1 MKETLMID
9 GDIVLFQIG
18 RVTEDVTDFGDQVME
33 SYDLPSAIK
42 LIDHELDSIS
52 KKTGYK
58 RDQLVFAISSDTN
71 FRKRF
76 FPTYKSNR
84 KNVRKPLGLKA
95 MRQYMLD
102 NMEKY
107 STIMVEELEAD
118 DVMGM
123 YASAPLELTDNR
135 VAIYSQDKDLKT
147 IPAKQWDFKLGKF
160 IEPTFMEA
168 TRFLYFQ
175 TLIGDSVDGY
185 IGCPKIGKVKATKA
199 LKDCKDEVEL
209 LKETHR
215 LFFNVYKEEAK
226 DRLLEQIQQA
236 RIFTYM
242 DSQMFFSFDKLY
254 NPYDYMEII
263 DEVLQVWEEEFR
275 RDSKSKRVR
284 KKQVRKE
291 SDTEVHE

>member
-1 MKETLMID
+1 MID

-18 RVTEDVTDFGDQVME
+18 RVTEDITDFGDEVLE
-33 SYDLPSAIK
+33 SYDMNSAIR
-42 LIDHELDSIS
+42 LLEHELSEIS
-52 KKTGYK
+52 KKTGYSK
-58 RDQLVFAISSDTN
+58 EDMVFAISSDTN

-76 FPTYKSNR
+76 FPTYKNNR

-107 STIMVEELEAD
+107 NTIQIEELEAD

-123 YASAPLELTDNR
+123 YATAPDALEEGE

-147 IPAKQWDFKLGKF
+147 IPAKQWDFKKGEF
-160 IEPTFMEA
+160 IHPTFMEA

-185 IGCPKIGKVKATKA
+185 KGCPKIGKVKADKA
-199 LKDCKDEVEL
+199 LKDCQDEKEL
-209 LKETHR
+209 LKVTHG
-215 LFFNVYKEEAK
+215 LFYKVYGEEAK
-226 DRLLEQIQQA
+226 SKLLEQIQQA

-242 DSQMFFSFDKLY
+242 DSQMFFMYDRLY
-254 NPYDYMEII
+254 DPYEYMEIT
-263 DEVLQVWEEEFR
+263 DEMLQMWEEEFR
-275 RDSKSKRVR
+275 ERSKPKRVR
-284 KKQVRKE
+284 KKQVGE
-291 SDTEVHE
+291 TTDS